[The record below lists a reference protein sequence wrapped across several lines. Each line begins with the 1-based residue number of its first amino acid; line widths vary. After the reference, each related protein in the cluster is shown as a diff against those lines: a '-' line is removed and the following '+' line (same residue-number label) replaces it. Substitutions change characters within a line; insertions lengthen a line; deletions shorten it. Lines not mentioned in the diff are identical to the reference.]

1 MKDNSRIV
9 KVHTKELQ
17 EILGCKEFTVQ
28 IEREI
33 LVSVQADTPEQAE
46 QIVMSKNFKGQE
58 QLLLNKVLSV
68 TEEKE

>member
-28 IEREI
+28 IERDCI
-33 LVSVQADTPEQAE
+33 
-46 QIVMSKNFKGQE
+46 
-58 QLLLNKVLSV
+58 
-68 TEEKE
+68 EEKE

>member
-33 LVSVQADTPEQAE
+33 LVSVQAETPGQAE

>member
-33 LVSVQADTPEQAE
+33 LVSVQAETPGQAE

-58 QLLLNKVLSV
+58 QLLLNKVVSV